1 MSSDPPL
8 TSAGLSLAR
17 QVSME
22 VKLSAVRQAHDR
34 GQSLTA
40 WVGGVGRTRHR
51 RHMSRASRRD

>member
-8 TSAGLSLAR
+8 TSAGLSLVR

-40 WVGGVGRTRHR
+40 WGGRKDPAQAAHEPGLE
-51 RHMSRASRRD
+51 A